1 LNLLIRDYLESI
13 EQLSGD
19 EYLLRAMT
27 YTKTLIP
34 PEKRNEMKVLT
45 LLSEYT
51 NREEIRI
58 AKCRAMTKELF
69 S

>member
-1 LNLLIRDYLESI
+1 LNLLIRNYLESI

-51 NREEIRI
+51 NREEIQM
-58 AKCRAMTKELF
+58 AKCKAMTKELF